1 MSITDI
7 RNIDALAE
15 SPPAATPRRVGR
27 IKRFDEKALVKFPAG
42 TFERIAAVLAP
53 DEDRT
58 DMIREAVDREVK
70 RRERAKRV

>member
-15 SPPAATPRRVGR
+15 SAPAATPRRVGR

-42 TFERIAAVLAP
+42 TFARVAAVLGP

-58 DMIREAVDREVK
+58 DLIREAVDKEVK
-70 RRERAKRV
+70 RRERAKKP